1 MPFKRRFK
9 DKYAGSSTKNA
20 SVVRTLFDLFL
31 LFQGCNLSR
40 SCEQYYKRFPLVV
53 TGHNAGKYDFLFLLK
68 AIVEYAMN
76 EFLTIT
82 RQDGTKYRIP
92 LLKNPPK
99 TIFKSTNEIVGFT
112 LQFSCPNHDCHCKLP
127 VDVRSEKRLK
137 GEKVTACP
145 FSRKLR
151 FLDTFLF
158 TSAGVEK
165 MVEDLNAA
173 QTIENVPLTKAF
185 SACYLFA
192 QNTGFNSD
200 QFIRMTRGKLVYPY
214 EFGNHLRDLE
224 NQTTP
229 PPPSAFQSVLRD
241 SKELDETSWN
251 DFVSTWNLFKIR
263 SLKDLL
269 RLYNILDW

>member
-53 TGHNAGKYDFLFLLK
+53 TGHNAGKYDFLFLLN

-76 EFLTIT
+76 EVLTIT